1 MNTTLHDG
9 LRLLEHLANANGPQA
24 LTHIAVAL
32 GMGNSKAHR
41 LLQTLKEQNYVF
53 QMEDSR
59 HYQASIKL
67 WTLGSGVLR
76 QAGLRAVAASEMQRI
91 MEATGESV
99 HLSVLEGSEIVYV
112 HKVESTNPVR
122 AYSQIGGRMPAHRV
136 ATGKA
141 ILAFLSRKSLCT
153 QLDALLLGNS
163 ITQKEHAGLL
173 KEVETIR
180 SKGYAINR
188 GGWNT
193 DVYGVAAPILDRS
206 GQVLAAL
213 GVSGPAHRFKP
224 RRLLAFAEEVRQ
236 GAALISGQLYGS
248 IPSRVW

>member
-9 LRLLEHLANANGPQA
+9 LRLLEYLANANGPQA
-24 LTHIAVAL
+24 LTHIAAAL

-41 LLQTLKEQNYVF
+41 LLQTLTEQNYVF
-53 QMEDSR
+53 QVDGSR

-76 QAGLRAVAASEMQRI
+76 QAGLRAVAESEMQRI

-141 ILAFLSRKSLCT
+141 ILAFLARKSLIA

-163 ITQKEHAGLL
+163 ITQKEHAGFL
-173 KEVETIR
+173 KEVEAIR
-180 SKGYAINR
+180 SKGFAINR
-188 GGWNT
+188 GGWNA

-224 RRLLAFAEEVRQ
+224 RRLMAFAEEVRL
-236 GAALISGQLYGS
+236 GAALISAQLYGS
-248 IPSRVW
+248 VPSRVW